1 MVELKDNV
9 QQIQDVNGQYYVAV
23 SPECDGQQD
32 WFNYMLNTYDL
43 YSLVTMFPYVVLKLD
58 ENSGRVYQTVQTNY
72 NARVTNGFHVLY
84 VSNMQRHMQYGFGA
98 NLVVTDNSNN
108 TYALN
113 LESAYHK
120 EREVVEYTIPMN
132 PEKMV
137 YDVNNDPTAYSIE
150 NDKLPE
156 EIVFEYL
163 PEGWNPNK
171 DAYGRYKTNQNGYS
185 TQFYNPYLNSANIYS
200 NAYIPNSSVYSNSA
214 YNRFNYGGW
223 PF

>member
-1 MVELKDNV
+1 MIELQDKL
-9 QQIQDVNGQYYVAV
+9 QQIQDINGQYYVAV
-23 SPECDGQQD
+23 SPECDGQQE

-84 VSNMQRHMQYGFGA
+84 VYNMQRHSDYGFGM
-98 NLVVTDNSNN
+98 NFVFTDGSNDA
-108 TYALN
+108 YGLN

-120 EREVVEYTIPMN
+120 EPEKVEYTIGLN
-132 PEKMV
+132 PENIV
-137 YDVNNDPTAYSIE
+137 YDVNNDPGAYAID
-150 NDKLPE
+150 NDKLPD
-156 EIVFEYL
+156 EIVFDYL

-171 DAYGRYKTNQNGYS
+171 DAYGRYKTNASGYS
-185 TQFYNPYLNSANIYS
+185 TQFYNPYLNSSSNIYS
-200 NAYIPNSSVYSNSA
+200 NAYIPNSPVYGS
-214 YNRFNYGGW
+214 YGYGGW